1 MLKIRLRRMGR
12 KKQPTYRVVIAESTS
27 PRDGKF
33 VEIVGSYNPR
43 TDPETVQLKKER
55 VLYWLQVG
63 AQPTESVARILRTH
77 GVLALFERLRAG
89 ESLEAVLT
97 APVIEDD
104 AEEVATEE
112 AVVEEITPVAE
123 MAETPEMVE
132 VVTPIA
138 ETPEVVEEG

>member
-1 MLKIRLRRMGR
+1 MLKIRLRRMGK

-33 VEIVGSYNPR
+33 VEVVGSYNPR

-63 AQPTESVARILRTH
+63 AQPTDSVARILGTH
-77 GVLALFERLRAG
+77 GVMALFERLRAG

-97 APVIEDD
+97 EPAI
-104 AEEVATEE
+104 
-112 AVVEEITPVAE
+112 
-123 MAETPEMVE
+123 
-132 VVTPIA
+132 
-138 ETPEVVEEG
+138 EVVEEEAVAEVEVVEAEVVEAEAAELTETTEVPEVVAEPTSEIEEE